1 MTTPQA
7 PKQNGTVQPDIPEGA
22 YPSEACQPELLTRS
36 QIQKRFNLKTST
48 FNRMRKLPG
57 FPERILPGTRRGYR
71 YDPYEVKFWLDSQEA
86 IRRKCAL

>member
-1 MTTPQA
+1 MTTPQI
-7 PKQNGTVQPDIPEGA
+7 PSLKGSDLPDSLNDEEMP
-22 YPSEACQPELLTRS
+22 PELLTRP
-36 QIQKRFNLKTST
+36 QIMQRFNLKMSS

-86 IRRKCAL
+86 IRRKCAS